1 MKVYAIFSIANNY
14 DQPENNLEILFQN
27 KPNFE
32 NLKTFFFDQLS
43 IDELSIDE
51 LRNSDIMF
59 LVDLMRGK
67 SVRLDGTEYR
77 IEELPVI
84 AN

>member
-14 DQPENNLEILFQN
+14 GLPENNLEILFQN

-32 NLKTFFFDQLS
+32 NLKTFFFYQ
-43 IDELSIDE
+43 LSIDE

-67 SVRLDGTEYR
+67 SVRLVYTEYR
-77 IEELPVI
+77 IEEVTVI
-84 AN
+84 VN

>member
-14 DQPENNLEILFQN
+14 KQPENNLEILFQN

-32 NLKTFFFDQLS
+32 NLKTFFFYQ
-43 IDELSIDE
+43 LSIDE

-77 IEELPVI
+77 IEEVTVVV
-84 AN
+84 N

>member
-32 NLKTFFFDQLS
+32 NLLTFFFEQPS
-43 IDELSIDE
+43 IDA
-51 LRNSDIMF
+51 LRDSDIMF

-67 SVRLDGTEYR
+67 SVRLDDTEYR
-77 IEELPVI
+77 IEEVSVI

>member
-43 IDELSIDE
+43 IDK
-51 LRNSDIMF
+51 LRDSDIMF

-77 IEELPVI
+77 IEEATVM

>member
-1 MKVYAIFSIANNY
+1 MKVYAIFSIAHNY
-14 DQPENNLEILFQN
+14 DQPENNLEVLFHN

-43 IDELSIDE
+43 IDELRD
-51 LRNSDIMF
+51 SDIMF

-67 SVRLDGTEYR
+67 SVSLDDTDYR
-77 IEELPVI
+77 IEEVTVVV
-84 AN
+84 N

>member
-14 DQPENNLEILFQN
+14 EQPENNLEILFQN

-43 IDELSIDE
+43 IDEL
-51 LRNSDIMF
+51 RNSDIMF

-67 SVRLDGTEYR
+67 SVRLVYTKYR
-77 IEELPVI
+77 IEEVTVI

>member
-14 DQPENNLEILFQN
+14 EQPENNLEILFQN

-43 IDELSIDE
+43 IDELRD
-51 LRNSDIMF
+51 SDIMF

-67 SVRLDGTEYR
+67 SVRLVYTKYR
-77 IEELPVI
+77 IEEVTVI

>member
-1 MKVYAIFSIANNY
+1 MKVYAIFSIDNNY

-32 NLKTFFFDQLS
+32 SLRTFFFEQLS
-43 IDELSIDE
+43 IDELRD
-51 LRNSDIMF
+51 SDIMF

-67 SVRLDGTEYR
+67 SVRLYDTDYR
-77 IEELPVI
+77 IEEVSVI

>member
-32 NLKTFFFDQLS
+32 SLRTFFFDQLS
-43 IDELSIDE
+43 IDELRD
-51 LRNSDIMF
+51 SDIMF

-67 SVRLDGTEYR
+67 SVRLVYTEYR
-77 IEELPVI
+77 IEEVTVVV
-84 AN
+84 N

>member
-14 DQPENNLEILFQN
+14 DQPENNLEILFQH

-32 NLKTFFFDQLS
+32 SLKTFFFDK
-43 IDELSIDE
+43 LSIDE
-51 LRNSDIMF
+51 LRDSDIMF

-67 SVRLDGTEYR
+67 SIRLDGTEYR
-77 IEELPVI
+77 IEEVTVI

>member
-14 DQPENNLEILFQN
+14 EQPENNLEILFQN

-43 IDELSIDE
+43 IDELRD
-51 LRNSDIMF
+51 SDIMF

-67 SVRLDGTEYR
+67 SVRLVYTEYR
-77 IEELPVI
+77 IEEVTVVV
-84 AN
+84 N

>member
-43 IDELSIDE
+43 IDELRD
-51 LRNSDIMF
+51 SDIMF

-77 IEELPVI
+77 IEEVTVI
-84 AN
+84 VN

>member
-32 NLKTFFFDQLS
+32 SLKTFFFDQLS
-43 IDELSIDE
+43 IDK

-67 SVRLDGTEYR
+67 SVRLYDHFHHIVEVS
-77 IEELPVI
+77 VI

>member
-14 DQPENNLEILFQN
+14 KQPENNLEILFQN

-32 NLKTFFFDQLS
+32 NLKTFFFDY
-43 IDELSIDE
+43 LSIDE

-67 SVRLDGTEYR
+67 SVRLVYTEYR
-77 IEELPVI
+77 IEEVTVVVS
-84 AN
+84 

>member
-14 DQPENNLEILFQN
+14 EQPENNLEILFQN

-43 IDELSIDE
+43 IDK
-51 LRNSDIMF
+51 LRDSDIMF

-67 SVRLDGTEYR
+67 SVRLDDTKYR
-77 IEELPVI
+77 IEEVTVL

>member
-32 NLKTFFFDQLS
+32 GLRTFFFDQLS
-43 IDELSIDE
+43 IDELRD
-51 LRNSDIMF
+51 SDIMF

-67 SVRLDGTEYR
+67 SVRLDDTDYR
-77 IEELPVI
+77 IEEVTVI
-84 AN
+84 DN

>member
-1 MKVYAIFSIANNY
+1 MKVYAIFSIAYNY

-32 NLKTFFFDQLS
+32 NLKTFFFYQ
-43 IDELSIDE
+43 LSIDE

-67 SVRLDGTEYR
+67 SVRLDDTDYR
-77 IEELPVI
+77 IEEVTVI

>member
-14 DQPENNLEILFQN
+14 EQPENNLEILFQN

-32 NLKTFFFDQLS
+32 SLRTFFFDQLS
-43 IDELSIDE
+43 IDELRD
-51 LRNSDIMF
+51 SDIMF

-77 IEELPVI
+77 IEDVTVVV
-84 AN
+84 N

>member
-14 DQPENNLEILFQN
+14 EQPENNLEMLFQN

-32 NLKTFFFDQLS
+32 NLKTFFFGL
-43 IDELSIDE
+43 LSIDE
-51 LRNSDIMF
+51 LRDSDIMF

-67 SVRLDGTEYR
+67 SVRLDDTDYR
-77 IEELPVI
+77 IEEVTVI

>member
-14 DQPENNLEILFQN
+14 DQPENNLEVLFHN

-32 NLKTFFFDQLS
+32 NLKTFFFDL
-43 IDELSIDE
+43 LSIDE
-51 LRNSDIMF
+51 LRDSDIMF

-67 SVRLDGTEYR
+67 SVSLDDTEYR
-77 IEELPVI
+77 IEEVTVI
-84 AN
+84 VN